1 MRVRVRQR
9 DVVSHGRHSAA
20 CGCPY
25 HSLSSRLPKRVSRAW
40 RSCFTLLALP
50 FGVLSRLPGRLFFE
64 QRQDLARPDELC
76 LGLLEV
82 LFADSRLATAPAG
95 WRAAVPGA
103 RRRVITA
110 ALLLFRAVPITPIFL
125 AAAPTPPQT
134 VGRGFRARP
143 PAAPPPSGH
152 SAVP

>member
-1 MRVRVRQR
+1 ML
-9 DVVSHGRHSAA
+9 SAMAVIPRLAGAPTTRCLRA
-20 CGCPY
+20 CRRGF
-25 HSLSSRLPKRVSRAW
+25 RAPW
-40 RSCFTLLALP
+40 RSCLTLLALP

-82 LFADSRLATAPAG
+82 LFADSRLATSPAG
-95 WRAAVPGA
+95 WRPAVPGA
-103 RRRVITA
+103 RRRVLTA